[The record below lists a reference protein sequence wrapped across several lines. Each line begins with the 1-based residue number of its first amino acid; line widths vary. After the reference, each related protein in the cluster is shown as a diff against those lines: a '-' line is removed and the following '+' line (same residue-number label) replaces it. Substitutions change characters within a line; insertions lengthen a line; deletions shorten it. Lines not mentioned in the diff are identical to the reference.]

1 MASYIVINHQNF
13 KKTNVMRTI
22 IDIPADKLQNLDR
35 WALSCKISRAEA
47 VRRAVGEFLD
57 RVANP
62 TKESG
67 FGLWVQDKP
76 NGYQIPPERDGL
88 RMQQA
93 MREEWPE

>member
-1 MASYIVINHQNF
+1 
-13 KKTNVMRTI
+13 MRTI
-22 IDIPADKLQNLDR
+22 IDIPSDRLQSLDR

-47 VRRAVGEFLD
+47 VRRAVSDLLD
-57 RVANP
+57 RVASP
-62 TKESG
+62 TDVG

-76 NGYQIPPERDGL
+76 EDYQLSPERDGL

>member
-1 MASYIVINHQNF
+1 
-13 KKTNVMRTI
+13 MRTI
-22 IDIPADKLQNLDR
+22 IDIPSDRLQSLDR

-47 VRRAVGEFLD
+47 VRRAVGDFLD

-62 TKESG
+62 KDTG
-67 FGLWVQDKP
+67 FGLWVQGKP
-76 NGYQIPPERDGL
+76 EGYQIPPERDGL